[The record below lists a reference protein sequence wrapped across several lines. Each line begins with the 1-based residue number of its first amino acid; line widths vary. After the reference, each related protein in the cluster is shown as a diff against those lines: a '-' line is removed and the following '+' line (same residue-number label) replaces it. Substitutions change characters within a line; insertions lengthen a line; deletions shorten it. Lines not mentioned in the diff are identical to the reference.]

1 MMTRRDS
8 AAAALLGVVRPLGN
22 SSDFSLIKGI
32 GGVPRWLGGG
42 GAAPVKYIFGNEK
55 SFICEFPA
63 AVTTV
68 RHLTDRWPTQA
79 GVQVDSYLQPLS
91 SPPISQ
97 RLQRGKTVA
106 KGIING
112 RLDRRDAP
120 VCSPV

>member
-8 AAAALLGVVRPLGN
+8 AAAAPGSRLLGN
-22 SSDFSLIKGI
+22 SSDFFLIKRI

-42 GAAPVKYIFGNEK
+42 GAAQVKYIFGNEK
-55 SFICEFPA
+55 SFIGEFPA

-68 RHLTDRWPTQA
+68 LRLTDRWPTQA
-79 GVQVDSYLQPLS
+79 GVQVDSWLQPLS

-106 KGIING
+106 GGIING
-112 RLDRRDAP
+112 RLDRRDP
-120 VCSPV
+120 EFQGF